1 MLISA
6 NLSGTKMIDR
16 TIPVTRVAF
25 ILHYAALAESLG
37 APVERLLAESG
48 ISEELLD
55 YPAAAVC
62 LKSAYKF
69 GELACEATG
78 TEHLGLYVGMQ
89 SCLRDLGPVGRNL
102 RRSTTVYDYLRKGI
116 ALYDTLITGQRIWL
130 SGDNEDLHLNV
141 ATTGEPGPGPY
152 QSQLETLTMTTMV
165 LRRALGMD
173 WSPGRVCL
181 TYRSGEAFPAESCF
195 AGSHIVKG
203 AESSYIA
210 IPRTA
215 MGKPFTSTNL
225 HSGQVPE
232 SIETQHLSEDI
243 SDIVHLQ
250 IEAMLCERKLHIDKV
265 AESLSMTRRSL
276 QRALAEQGT
285 SYSCELADVQ
295 SHEAIKRLQKTDQP
309 IAEIAYD
316 LGYNDASNFTRA
328 FRHMNGVSPQ
338 QFRKDLNLH

>member
-1 MLISA
+1 MV
-6 NLSGTKMIDR
+6 DR
-16 TIPVTRVAF
+16 SIPVTRVAF
-25 ILHYAALAESLG
+25 LLRYAAMVDRLG
-37 APVERLLAESG
+37 GPLGRLLAESG

-116 ALYDTLITGQRIWL
+116 ALYDTLIKGQRIWL
-130 SGDNEDLHLNV
+130 SGDYEDIHLNV
-141 ATTGEPGPGPY
+141 ATTGEPGLGPY

-181 TYRSGEAFPAESCF
+181 TYRSGEAFPEESCF

-203 AESSYIA
+203 AESSYMV
-210 IPRTA
+210 IPRAA
-215 MGKPFTSTNL
+215 MGKPFTSKNL

-232 SIETQHLSEDI
+232 SIETQHLSDNI

-250 IEAMLCERKLHIDKV
+250 IEAMLCEKKLHIDNV

-295 SHEAIKRLQKTDQP
+295 SHEAIKRLQQTNQP
-309 IAEIAYD
+309 IADIAYD

-338 QFRKDLNLH
+338 QFRKDLNLHE

>member
-89 SCLRDLGPVGRNL
+89 SRLRDLGPAGRDL
-102 RRSTTVYDYLRKGI
+102 RRSTTVYDYLRRGI

-130 SGDNEDLHLNV
+130 SVDNGEVHLNV
-141 ATTGEPGPGPY
+141 ATTGEPGLGPY
-152 QSQLETLTMTTMV
+152 QSQLETLTITTMV
-165 LRRALGMD
+165 LRRALGTD

-203 AESSYIA
+203 AESSYMV
-210 IPRTA
+210 IPRAA
-215 MGKPFTSTNL
+215 MGKPFSSNNM
-225 HSGQVPE
+225 HAGQMPE
-232 SIETQHLSEDI
+232 NIETQHLSDNI

-250 IEAMLCERKLHIDKV
+250 IEAMICEKKLHIDVV

-276 QRALAEQGT
+276 QRALAELGT
-285 SYSCELADVQ
+285 SFSCELADIQ

-309 IAEIAYD
+309 VAEIAYD

-328 FRHMNGVSPQ
+328 FRTRNGVSPQ
-338 QFRKDLNLH
+338 EFRKDLNLH